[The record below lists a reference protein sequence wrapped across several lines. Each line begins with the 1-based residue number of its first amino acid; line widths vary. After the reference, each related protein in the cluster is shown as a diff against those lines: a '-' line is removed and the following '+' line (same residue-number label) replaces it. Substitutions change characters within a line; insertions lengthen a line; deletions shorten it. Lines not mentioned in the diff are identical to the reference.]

1 MRTIPTHQQLLLF
14 LQEEEGVRDRHVRVE
29 TVSHR
34 ELHVCSGSL
43 SLGFGVLGLELMGC
57 VD

>member
-14 LQEEEGVRDRHVRVE
+14 LQQEEGVHDKHMRVE
-29 TVSHR
+29 TVLHH

-43 SLGFGVLGLELMGC
+43 GLGFGVLGLELMG
-57 VD
+57 